1 MKTILTSIAAS
12 SLLAALAVAQPSPYT
27 VTDLGTL
34 NGGTFSYAS
43 VVTNSGLITGHA
55 SPPDGSLHAVLWE
68 KGRIGDV
75 GTPGLVR
82 GANSE
87 AFGVNERGQVSGEA
101 ETSMVDPNGED
112 FCGFKAMGIP
122 TAGTTCVPF
131 LWQNGVM
138 TRLPTLGG
146 PNGSAGTIN
155 NAGEIVGYAENT
167 KRDPACGAPQ
177 MYQFKPVIWAKGK
190 IQELPTFPGDLEGIA
205 LGNSDAGQVVGASGT
220 CTAFNP
226 NSQVYLVPSHAL
238 LWRNGKVTDLGNLG
252 GSGTFFGNF
261 ACAVNNQGQV
271 VGQSDLRGD
280 STSHAF
286 LWQNGVMTDLGT
298 FAGDFA
304 SLGFG
309 INERGLV
316 VGASVD
322 ANFNFRA
329 VLWDQGKPV
338 DLNTLIPG
346 NSGLYLQLAES
357 INARGEIIGFAQTST
372 GETHAFLA
380 TPRDDSGNSSE
391 NLAPAAPFAGSPVT
405 LSESGRKLLQ
415 QRLRFGQLGAKL
427 GGPR

>member
-238 LWRNGKVTDLGNLG
+238 LWRNGKATDLDRK
-252 GSGTFFGNF
+252 S
-261 ACAVNNQGQV
+261 V
-271 VGQSDLRGD
+271 V
-280 STSHAF
+280 
-286 LWQNGVMTDLGT
+286 
-298 FAGDFA
+298 
-304 SLGFG
+304 
-309 INERGLV
+309 
-316 VGASVD
+316 
-322 ANFNFRA
+322 
-329 VLWDQGKPV
+329 
-338 DLNTLIPG
+338 
-346 NSGLYLQLAES
+346 
-357 INARGEIIGFAQTST
+357 
-372 GETHAFLA
+372 
-380 TPRDDSGNSSE
+380 
-391 NLAPAAPFAGSPVT
+391 
-405 LSESGRKLLQ
+405 
-415 QRLRFGQLGAKL
+415 
-427 GGPR
+427 

>member
-1 MKTILTSIAAS
+1 
-12 SLLAALAVAQPSPYT
+12 
-27 VTDLGTL
+27 
-34 NGGTFSYAS
+34 
-43 VVTNSGLITGHA
+43 
-55 SPPDGSLHAVLWE
+55 
-68 KGRIGDV
+68 
-75 GTPGLVR
+75 
-82 GANSE
+82 
-87 AFGVNERGQVSGEA
+87 
-101 ETSMVDPNGED
+101 MVDPNGED

-146 PNGSAGTIN
+146 PNGSASTIN

-226 NSQVYLVPSHAL
+226 DSQVYLVPSHAL

-252 GSGTFFGNF
+252 GTGTFFGNL

-391 NLAPAAPFAGSPVT
+391 NLAPAAQFAGSPVT

-415 QRLRFGQLGAKL
+415 RRLRFGQLAAKL